1 MGNWIAGLLSRH
13 SCSPDVDAA
22 AQGVAP
28 GFFPLSLSQS
38 KLATWS
44 EVMQYFIN
52 IKLNCNLLI
61 VGFID
66 LSVDT

>member
-1 MGNWIAGLLSRH
+1 MGNWIARLPSSH
-13 SCSPDVDAA
+13 SCSADIDAA

-28 GFFPLSLSQS
+28 FFFSLSLNWS

-61 VGFID
+61 VGFVD